1 MEVGLEEVDGKVL
14 GLAAAGRAGREAGS
28 LWAAADEE
36 GGRFVEARV
45 REVAEQ

>member
-14 GLAAAGRAGREAGS
+14 VLAAAGRAGREAGT
-28 LWAAADEE
+28 LWVAADEE
-36 GGRFVEARV
+36 GGLFAEELV